1 MKLQMK
7 RKISRKILFTLIEL
21 LVVIAIIAVLAAML
35 LPALSK
41 AREKANTI
49 SCTNNLKQ
57 LCQGMHLYAADNDDF
72 VMNPRYGS
80 GYNYGAIRGWS
91 MALNPYVGGVTRDQ
105 YISEVRKLAPV
116 FTCKVNFAEVL
127 TLNTGSGPVHEVTNY
142 LYNARFGLSTDY
154 PAQPGA
160 KLSRCR
166 RSTEIAMLV
175 DGLKK
180 HYTLFDMGPGPTAYR
195 NFQPYV
201 HNNGNNI
208 GFLDGHAEWA
218 REFSDSTKEH
228 YMRHYAINSDNME
241 SFWK

>member
-1 MKLQMK
+1 M
-7 RKISRKILFTLIEL
+7 RRISFTLIEL
-21 LVVIAIIAVLAAML
+21 LVVIAIIAILASML

-57 LCQGMHLYAADNDDF
+57 LCLGIHLYAADNDEF
-72 VMNPRYGS
+72 VMNPQYG
-80 GYNYGAIRGWS
+80 GNYNYGAIRGWS

-105 YISEVRKLAPV
+105 YISEVRKLASV
-116 FTCKVNFAEVL
+116 FTCKANFAELL
-127 TLNTGSGPVHEVTNY
+127 TLDTGSGPIYKVTNY
-142 LYNARFGLSTDY
+142 LYNARFGLNPNY

-166 RSTEIAMLV
+166 RTTEIAMLV

-180 HYTLFDMGPGPTAYR
+180 HYTLFDMDLAYR

-218 REFSDSTKEH
+218 REFAGSIKEH
-228 YMRHYAINSDNME
+228 YMRHYAINIDNWK
-241 SFWK
+241 SFWN